1 MIVISRGLARSVRA
15 LARKCVSG
23 RPRGPAPPVVFE
35 SRAGTLTA
43 CVRTADA
50 VLVHAAPTRGGDGVL
65 VVPLAVLD
73 AVEGAGDDPVEL
85 AAAGALRGEARWA
98 DRGSPRTHPFEA
110 VLPEKRHRPPDPPGE
125 WHAAPPGLLAA
136 LDECGRTTAR
146 EPGRFALHRVQ
157 LKGSAGQVVGTDGRT
172 ALVWDGLALPFAP
185 DLLVPAVPA
194 FGCRELT
201 REAGVRVGRTPTE
214 LVVAA
219 GPWRVHLP
227 VDADGRFP
235 DLAGVLPQAAGTVAG
250 IDDRDAAELM
260 AALPGL
266 PGADAEHHPV
276 TLDLAGGVVVRA
288 RDGASGEVREIRL
301 DRSPT
306 TGPPV
311 RIATNRRVLARA
323 LALGCVTVRVVSPD
337 RPVAFEGRNKTLV
350 VAALDPDLAVAPE
363 TEAAATPH
371 PRLPA
376 RRTDVRHD
384 TNVHPPAPHA
394 PPAPPAPP
402 DPPAADPPDLLTAA
416 EELRAAVADTLT
428 KAGRLVAAVKAGRR
442 HQKVLSQVWSNLKA
456 LNLGPGGGP

>member
-23 RPRGPAPPVVFE
+23 RPRGPAPSVVFE
-35 SRAGTLTA
+35 SRAGTLAA

-50 VLVHAAPTRGGDGVL
+50 VLVHAAPTRCGDGVL
-65 VVPLAVLD
+65 VVPMAVLD

-85 AAAGALRGEARWA
+85 AAAGALRGEARWI
-98 DRGSPRTHPFEA
+98 DRGVPRTHPFGA
-110 VLPEKRHRPPDPPGE
+110 VLPATQHRPPDPPAE
-125 WHAAPPGLLAA
+125 WHPAPPALLAA

-157 LKGSAGQVVGTDGRT
+157 VKGSAGQVVGTDGQT
-172 ALVWDGLALPFAP
+172 ALIWDGLPLPFAP
-185 DLLVPAVPA
+185 DQLVPAVPV

-201 REAGVRVGRTPTE
+201 REAGLRVGRTPTE

-227 VDADGRFP
+227 IDTDGRFP
-235 DLAGVLPQAAGTVAG
+235 DLAGVMPRAVGTVAG
-250 IDDRDAAELM
+250 IDDRDTAGLL

-288 RDGASGEVREIRL
+288 RDGAAGEVREVRL
-301 DRSPT
+301 DRSPA

-311 RIATNRRVLARA
+311 RVAVNRRVLARA
-323 LALGCVTVRVVSPD
+323 LALGCVTVRVASAD
-337 RPVAFEGRNKTLV
+337 RPVAFEGRNKTFV
-350 VAALDPDLAVAPE
+350 VAALDPDLTVAPE
-363 TEAAATPH
+363 TKAAIPQ
-371 PRLPA
+371 PQLPTRKTA
-376 RRTDVRHD
+376 VRHD
-384 TNVHPPAPHA
+384 TNGH
-394 PPAPPAPP
+394 PPAPP
-402 DPPAADPPDLLTAA
+402 DPPATDPPDLLTAA
-416 EELRAAVADTLT
+416 EELRAAVADTLV

-442 HQKVLSQVWSNLKA
+442 HQKVLSQVWTNLKA

>member
-1 MIVISRGLARSVRA
+1 MTAVIVISRGLARSVRA
-15 LARKCVSG
+15 LARKCISG

-50 VLVHAAPTRGGDGVL
+50 ILVHATPTRGGDGVL
-65 VVPLAVLD
+65 VVPMAVLD

-85 AAAGALRGEARWA
+85 AAAGAIRGEARWI
-98 DRGSPRTHPFEA
+98 DRGGPRTHLFEA
-110 VLPEKRHRPPDPPGE
+110 VLPGTKHRPPDPPGE
-125 WHAAPPGLLAA
+125 WHPAPSELLAA

-146 EPGRFALHRVQ
+146 EPCRYALTRVQ
-157 LKGSAGQVVGTDGRT
+157 VRGMAGQVVGTDGRT
-172 ALVWDGLALPFAP
+172 ALIWDGLALPFTP
-185 DLLVPAVPA
+185 DVLVPAVPV

-201 REAGVRVGRTPTE
+201 REAAVRVGRTPTE
-214 LVVAA
+214 MVVAA
-219 GPWRVHLP
+219 GSWRVHLP
-227 VDADGRFP
+227 VDTDGRFP
-235 DLAGVLPQAAGTVAG
+235 DLASVMPRAAGTVAG
-250 IDDRDAAELM
+250 IDDRDAAELL

-266 PGADAEHHPV
+266 LGADAEHHPV

-288 RDGASGEVREIRL
+288 RDGATGEVHEVRML
-301 DRSPT
+301 RSPA

-311 RIATNRRVLARA
+311 RVAVNRRVLARA
-323 LALGCVTVRVVSPD
+323 LALGCVTVRVSTPD

-363 TEAAATPH
+363 TTAAATPH
-371 PRLPA
+371 PQLPE
-376 RRTDVRHD
+376 RRTTVRHE
-384 TNVHPPAPHA
+384 TNEH
-394 PPAPPAPP
+394 PPAPP

-416 EELRAAVADTLT
+416 EELRAAVADTLV